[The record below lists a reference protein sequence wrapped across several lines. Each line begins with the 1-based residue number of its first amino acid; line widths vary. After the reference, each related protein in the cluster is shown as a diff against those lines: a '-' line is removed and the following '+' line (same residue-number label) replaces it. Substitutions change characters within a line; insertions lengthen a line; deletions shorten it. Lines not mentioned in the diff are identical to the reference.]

1 MRRLT
6 TSHIYLTIDREKKRG
21 RGRNNEILFE
31 KKIKRKTTIIKSNYN
46 NK

>member
-31 KKIKRKTTIIKSNYN
+31 KKNKTKDYYY
-46 NK
+46 KKQLQQ